1 MTSTFSDNRY
11 KGGEQQSV
19 SKLARQTMC
28 SDRQRERDR
37 EGEREGLRERQRVRD
52 RE

>member
-28 SDRQRERDR
+28 SDRQRER
-37 EGEREGLRERQRVRD
+37 ETERERERESDLERD